1 MGINEIQRKPYN
13 TVNGIHI
20 NKIREIADYLNIVD
34 LAIYIAPKHVIGLA
48 GRCYPG
54 INSRVL
60 ELATEFDPLKFNNK
74 HFDGVPDAI
83 EAGWLLTLHEF
94 CHADKHVAKLT
105 PENYNNY
112 LKAQKEDAILQ
123 GREKA
128 TENQKAFIANLKD
141 RMTVKEDEADRWAV
155 EMFHML
161 KAEGKI

>member
-1 MGINEIQRKPYN
+1 MGIHEIQRKPYN

-20 NKIREIADYLNIVD
+20 HKIREIADYLNIVD

-54 INSRVL
+54 INSRVI
-60 ELATEFDPLKFNNK
+60 ELATEFDSLKFHNK
-74 HFDGVPDAI
+74 HFEGVPTAT
-83 EAGWLLTLHEF
+83 EAGWLLVLHEF
-94 CHADKHVAKLT
+94 CHADKDVAKLT
-105 PENYNNY
+105 PENYSKY
-112 LKAQKEDAILQ
+112 LQAQKQDAILQ

-141 RMTVKEDEADRWAV
+141 RMAVKEDEADRWAV

>member
-1 MGINEIQRKPYN
+1 MGIHEIQRKPYN

-20 NKIREIADYLNIVD
+20 HKIREIADYLNIVD
-34 LAIYIAPKHVIGLA
+34 LAIYVAPKHVIGLA

-83 EAGWLLTLHEF
+83 EAGWLLILHEL
-94 CHADKHVAKLT
+94 CHADKDVAKLT
-105 PENYNNY
+105 SANYSKY
-112 LKAQKEDAILQ
+112 LQAQKQDAILQ

-128 TENQKAFIANLKD
+128 TEDQKVFIAILEEKLAL
-141 RMTVKEDEADRWAV
+141 KEDEADRWAV
-155 EMFHML
+155 EMFHLL
-161 KAEGKI
+161 KREHKI

>member
-1 MGINEIQRKPYN
+1 MGIHKIQREPYN

-20 NKIREIADYLNIVD
+20 HKIREIADYLNIVD

-54 INSRVL
+54 INSRVI
-60 ELATEFDPLKFNNK
+60 ELAAEFDSLKFHNK
-74 HFDGVPDAI
+74 HFEGVPTAT
-83 EAGWLLTLHEF
+83 EAGWLLVLHEF

-112 LKAQKEDAILQ
+112 LKAQKQDAILQ

-128 TENQKAFIANLKD
+128 TEDQKVFIAILEEKLAL
-141 RMTVKEDEADRWAV
+141 KEDEADRWAV
-155 EMFHML
+155 EMFHLL
-161 KAEGKI
+161 KREHKI